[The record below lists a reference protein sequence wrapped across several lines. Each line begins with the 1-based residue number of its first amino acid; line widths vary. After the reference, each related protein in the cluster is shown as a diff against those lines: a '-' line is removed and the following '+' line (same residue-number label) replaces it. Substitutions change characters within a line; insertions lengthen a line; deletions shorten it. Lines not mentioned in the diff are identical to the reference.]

1 MKRTR
6 RVSIE
11 IEQRKLT
18 FSFTRTA
25 ASDPGS
31 GTVTEGSGAT
41 LESASHPP
49 VCPNCGASWITMTAH
64 AADVAIAGANTIY
77 RALQQRGLHLDVS
90 PAGKLRICSKSFEEN
105 RFEEIKE
112 SL

>member
-18 FSFTRTA
+18 FSFTRTTA
-25 ASDPGS
+25 PDPGP
-31 GTVTEGSGAT
+31 GIVTEGSGT
-41 LESASHPP
+41 ELESASHPP
-49 VCPNCGASWITMTAH
+49 VCPNCGAPWITVTAH
-64 AADVAIAGANTIY
+64 AADVGIAGANAIY
-77 RALQQRGLHLDVS
+77 RALQQHGLHLHVS
-90 PAGKLRICSKSFEEN
+90 PAGKLRICSKSFEET